1 MEFLLAN
8 ALKYNVI
15 KSFKYFVQD
24 IDNIDIPTKDD
35 LVQVLEKYMSEY
47 TSIHIYVLIGFFLIA
62 VTCQIVIAV
71 FVIKKIQKFTDE
83 LKKIESKS
91 SKFSDLKIDALKM
104 IYDKTVTFHYM
115 NYKLYYHNTYSHE
128 TLKAK
133 ITNWKSEYVSMMDIL
148 HRERILL
155 PTELDPTVKEFEN
168 QIRKIAGLLDA
179 EFNTLLAIELRFG
192 TDNPQILYQNQET
205 EVKAMKVIIDKLL
218 TLEEIKNSEIL
229 IQNFK
234 KKIEDYFTNLGQYYN

>member
-1 MEFLLAN
+1 MNFLISN
-8 ALKYNVI
+8 ALKYSAERIFN
-15 KSFKYFVQD
+15 YFVQD

-47 TSIHIYVLIGFFLIA
+47 NSVHIYVLVSFFLIA
-62 VTCQIVIAV
+62 VTCQIIIAV

-104 IYDKTVTFHYM
+104 IYDKTVSFHYM

-133 ITNWKSEYVSMMDIL
+133 LINWKSEYVSMMDIL

-179 EFNTLLAIELRFG
+179 EFNTLLAIEHRFG

-205 EVKAMKVIIDKLL
+205 EVKAMKLIIAKLL
-218 TLEEIKNSEIL
+218 TLEEIKTSEIL

-234 KKIEDYFTNLGQYYN
+234 KKIEDYFTNLGQYYG

>member
-1 MEFLLAN
+1 MKFLLEN
-8 ALKYNVI
+8 VLKN
-15 KSFKYFVQD
+15 FGERNFNYFVQD

-35 LVQVLEKYMSEY
+35 LVQVLEKYLSEY
-47 TSIHIYVLIGFFLIA
+47 SSIHIYVLIGFFLIS
-62 VTCQIVIAV
+62 VTCQILVAI

-91 SKFSDLKIDALKM
+91 SRFSELKIDALKM

-133 ITNWKSEYVSMMDIL
+133 IANWKSEYVSIMDIL

-155 PTELDPTVKEFEN
+155 PTELDSTVKDFET
-168 QIRKIAGLLDA
+168 QIRKIAGFLDA
-179 EFNTLLAIELRFG
+179 EFKGLLAIEHRFG
-192 TDNPQILYQNQET
+192 TDNPQVLYHNQET
-205 EVKAMKVIIDKLL
+205 EVKAMKSIIDNLL
-218 TLEEIKNSEIL
+218 TLDEIKTSEIL

-234 KKIEDYFTNLGQYYN
+234 KKIEEYFTSLGQYYN